1 MAQVTSPTE
10 TDASLNEKTEI
21 WETDLEV
28 PTNPV
33 VDSAEFAYEKTN
45 IVRVNDV
52 GVIMAAHHIHTK
64 LRAESYTPRTWRTH
78 PLHILPIE
86 PYSPDEPLNKACLDW
101 IFLISAL
108 NFSFW
113 SEKEGSPDRYGVLWQ
128 ESWVSSRPKL
138 WTGYWSLVASLNRAL
153 QDESIPITDPQFYSS
168 ETLCPDSLIEH
179 VFRAAEGCS
188 EAIPLLAE
196 RIAVMREVGFI
207 LCHGFG
213 GSFQGFLEEFQRRHN
228 GNGTALQLVQ
238 MVTETFPSF
247 RDEVFFEGRKVCLWK
262 RAQILVAETWAAF
275 YPDPSS
281 STTHPLFPGPSG
293 PEIHQLTMFADY
305 RVPQILHHLRIL
317 SYPPSLLKLLH
328 AGTMLA
334 PGSPEELSLRAASIV
349 AVERVRAEM
358 QSLHQAEFQNQNQQD
373 STVSSV
379 LIDFFLWDLAKKV
392 ERGEESIDGIETAD
406 MAPTHRT
413 RSIWY

>member
-1 MAQVTSPTE
+1 MEPDNALS
-10 TDASLNEKTEI
+10 EKPDI
-21 WETDLEV
+21 WLEDHDSDSSK
-28 PTNPV
+28 NPV
-33 VDSAEFAYEKTN
+33 VDGAQFAYEKTN

-52 GVIMAAHHIHTK
+52 GVIMAAKHIHEK
-64 LRAESYTPRTWRTH
+64 LRGESYSPRTWRSH
-78 PLHILPIE
+78 PLHICPVE
-86 PYSPDEPLNKACLDW
+86 PYSSTEPLNKACLNW

-113 SEKEGSPDRYGVLWQ
+113 SEKEGQPGRYGVLWR
-128 ESWVSSRPKL
+128 ESWDSPRPKL

-153 QDESIPITDPQFYSS
+153 QESIPITDPHFYSS

-179 VFRAAEGCS
+179 VFRAAEGSS
-188 EAIPLLAE
+188 ESIPLLAE
-196 RIAVMREVGFI
+196 RISIMREVGFI
-207 LCHGFG
+207 LCQSFG
-213 GSFQGFLEEFQRRHN
+213 GSFQGFLDEFQRQHN
-228 GNGTALQLVQ
+228 GEGTALQLVR

-247 RDEVFFEGRKVCLWK
+247 RDEVYLDGRKVCLWK

-275 YPDPSS
+275 YPPEPEAS
-281 STTHPLFPGPSG
+281 HPLFPGPYG
-293 PEIHQLTMFADY
+293 PAIHQLTMFADY

-317 SYPPSLLKLLH
+317 SYPPALLQILR

-334 PGSPEELSLRAASIV
+334 PGSSEELSLRAASVV

-358 QSLHQAEFQNQNQQD
+358 LTLHAGED
-373 STVSSV
+373 PAGSTVSSV
-379 LIDFFLWDLAKKV
+379 LIDFYLWDLAKKV
-392 ERGEESIDGIETAD
+392 ERGEERIEGIETAD